1 MKLKFYIT
9 FVICLITFSSIAV
22 SKITDPRARADLY
35 DGCIKQYVASSNF
48 SKREFSKYCSC
59 TADSVMEKFT
69 SKEMIVHRY
78 AKRYSKF
85 KVSEIYDKLNK
96 GRGSGNRSHTN
107 HTLKKKVR

>member
-22 SKITDPRARADLY
+22 SKITDPRVRTNFYNGCYKEY
-35 DGCIKQYVASSNF
+35 DASTQL

-69 SKEMIVHRY
+69 SKEIIVLGLDMM
-78 AKRYSKF
+78 S
-85 KVSEIYDKLNK
+85 LNK
-96 GRGSGNRSHTN
+96 DDQTKAILANRKMKNIIAECIS
-107 HTLKKKVR
+107 RIIR